1 MKLIPYLVLWFKGS
15 KEQSCERG
23 EFILEEGLGVLKGSG
38 DENDNAPRFN
48 EERLIEGKLDGGFGI
63 ARTELLPELVTL
75 NCGLIVAW

>member
-1 MKLIPYLVLWFKGS
+1 
-15 KEQSCERG
+15 
-23 EFILEEGLGVLKGSG
+23 VLKGSG

-75 NCGLIVAW
+75 NCGLIVA